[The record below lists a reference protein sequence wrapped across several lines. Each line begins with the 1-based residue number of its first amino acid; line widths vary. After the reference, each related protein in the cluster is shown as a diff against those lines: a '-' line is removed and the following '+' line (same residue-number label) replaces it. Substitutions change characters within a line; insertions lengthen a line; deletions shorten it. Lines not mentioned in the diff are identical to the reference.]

1 MSTHPPYSPS
11 RIMTQF
17 LVTILTVIMAP
28 LLLQGCSTGIRQYGD
43 EISLVYKSTAFGQW
57 NVEGATVGVLSAT
70 VSFGK
75 EGYILPVSSSLSNVL
90 AEDGHKIKVIPV
102 EATLSGI
109 NRKGLAGQHAAMMK
123 EYQLT
128 GILDRKVLQKIGKAV
143 SARYVI
149 LPSMA
154 MFDQEKNGRMSVP
167 FIGMRLFQTR
177 VSYLRLSAQMW
188 DTTTGDMV
196 CGASGEGTLAIE
208 DVREKRLPFEEIAAK
223 LWKRILQRM
232 DI

>member
-1 MSTHPPYSPS
+1 VKLHTSQNLRDAALRSCLS
-11 RIMTQF
+11 VCVA
-17 LVTILTVIMAP
+17 VTALI
-28 LLLQGCSTGIRQYGD
+28 LLQGCSTGIRQYGD
-43 EISLVYKSTAFGQW
+43 EISLVYKSTTFGQW
-57 NVEGATVGVLSAT
+57 NVDGATVGVLSAT

-75 EGYILPVSSSLSNVL
+75 EGYIHPVSSSLSNVL
-90 AEDGHKIKVIPV
+90 AEDGRKIKVIPV

-109 NRKGLAGQHAAMMK
+109 NRKGLARQHAVMMK

-128 GILDRKVLQKIGKAV
+128 GILDRTVLQKIGKAV
-143 SARYVI
+143 SARYII

-188 DTTTGDMV
+188 DTTTGEMV